1 MIVSRIR
8 NHTANLMTKR
18 SFLLLLL
25 VMTFQGPPA
34 VRAQDEPRAAWLA
47 TNFDITVNNLGAE
60 RALNAR
66 ASVTVRNIGRG
77 AGSTLSLRIN
87 SKAEIKSITIG
98 GAAASYRSLP
108 EPRGGAQRL
117 TITLSNPIA
126 ANETVTAIVEYR
138 LPI

>member
-8 NHTANLMTKR
+8 DYTDNLMTKR

-25 VMTFQGPPA
+25 VMTFQGPAA

-47 TNFDITVNNLGAE
+47 TNFDISVNNLGAE

-66 ASVTVRNIGRG
+66 AAVTVRNVGRG

-87 SKAEIKSITIG
+87 SKAEIKSITIS
-98 GAAASYRSLP
+98 GAAATYRSLP

-117 TITLSNPIA
+117 TVTL
-126 ANETVTAIVEYR
+126 ANAVAPNESVPAVVE
-138 LPI
+138 